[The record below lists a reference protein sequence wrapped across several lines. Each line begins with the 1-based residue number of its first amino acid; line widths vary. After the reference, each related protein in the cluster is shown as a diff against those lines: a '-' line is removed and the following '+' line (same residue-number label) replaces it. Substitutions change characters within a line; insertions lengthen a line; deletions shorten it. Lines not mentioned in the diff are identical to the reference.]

1 MLKGIFWHCFTVLP
15 GFYKTFDLQ
24 LLPAV
29 GTKVHMRLN
38 IIPLL
43 VSVFMAVGCAA
54 PPLKTTSGRPEIT
67 VNDRS
72 IASVRTAVVNY
83 FVDQGFAPVKTDGTQ
98 LVFER
103 EGSTGQALLMG
114 MLTDNP
120 ESKNRITIT
129 LVENG
134 GDVRVVGAVAAMGQS
149 NFGRQQAVELRGKGY
164 QQLQSAL
171 EAIKARAEGR

>member
-1 MLKGIFWHCFTVLP
+1 MKLHVF
-15 GFYKTFDLQ
+15 
-24 LLPAV
+24 LLAAAAL
-29 GTKVHMRLN
+29 TT
-38 IIPLL
+38 
-43 VSVFMAVGCAA
+43 GCATQSLNTA
-54 PPLKTTSGRPEIT
+54 SGRPEVT
-67 VNDRS
+67 VHDRS
-72 IASVRTAVVNY
+72 IASVRTAAVNY
-83 FVDQGFAPVKTDGTQ
+83 FVDQGFAPVKTDGSQ
-98 LVFER
+98 LMFEK

-120 ESKNRITIT
+120 ESKNRITVT

-171 EAIKARAEGR
+171 EAIKAGAEGR